1 MAEQSTG
8 NGREQAPGPA
18 PNINKPD
25 YWNDIY
31 AREGN
36 PRWDLGHFAPP
47 LQNWLQQQPELT
59 GRVLVPGCGF
69 GHDAALFAR
78 RGLQALGVDFAA
90 LAVEGARRTHAGV
103 TGVEFRQQDMFDLL
117 PEFAGCFDY
126 IYEYTCFVAVDP
138 PRRDEYARL
147 LHGLLK
153 PGGLL
158 VGCFYNHGRPGGPP
172 YDATREIVR
181 RHFEPLFRIEK
192 LEVSPHSIERRKG
205 HELWAEFRRA

>member
-1 MAEQSTG
+1 MMDTPDRAAQ
-8 NGREQAPGPA
+8 QAPQE
-18 PNINKPD
+18 ISKPG

-36 PRWDLGHFAPP
+36 PRWDLGRFAPP
-47 LQNWLQQQPELT
+47 LQRWLQDHRPSP

-69 GHDAALFAR
+69 GHDVRLLAEHGFD
-78 RGLQALGVDFAA
+78 ALGVDFAP
-90 LAVEGARRTHAGV
+90 LAMEGARRLHAGV
-103 TGVEFRQQDMFDLL
+103 SGASFEQADMFSLL
-117 PEFAGCFDY
+117 PGQAGAFDY
-126 IYEYTCFVAVDP
+126 VYEYTCFVAVDP

-147 LHGLLK
+147 IHGLLK

-172 YDATREIVR
+172 FDATREIVL

-192 LEVSPHSIERRKG
+192 FEVSPHSIERRRG
-205 HELWAEFRRA
+205 HELWAEFRKA